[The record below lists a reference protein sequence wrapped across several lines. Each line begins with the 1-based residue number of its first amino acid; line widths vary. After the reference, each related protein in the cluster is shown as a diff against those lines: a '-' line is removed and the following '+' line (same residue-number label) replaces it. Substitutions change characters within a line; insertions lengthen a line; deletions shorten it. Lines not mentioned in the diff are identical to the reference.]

1 MATCTLTVRIA
12 TSLRLVMR
20 NQALINASSGPG
32 EGTSEVT
39 TRTNECAGIAADTYE
54 ARMGSPGSF
63 DDTDRTVGDRRALS
77 WGVRYARLIFTSGF
91 GLVDP
96 DTYDGAEKRLLDEL
110 EGYADGARQEAAT
123 PVAYDVDGELVE
135 VDE

>member
-1 MATCTLTVRIA
+1 MATCTLAVRIA

-39 TRTNECAGIAADTYE
+39 TRTNECAGIASDTYE

-63 DDTDRTVGDRRALS
+63 DDADRTVGDRRALS

-91 GLVDP
+91 GLIDP
-96 DTYDGAEKRLLDEL
+96 DTYDGAETRLMRELDV
-110 EGYADGARQEAAT
+110 YAMGAVQEAAE
-123 PVAYDVDGELVE
+123 PVVYDIDGEE
-135 VDE
+135 VVAE